1 MAFIVT
7 IRNTKNDE
15 KLCVS
20 EVYCIGEW
28 AEIILNVDNED
39 FVFMI
44 IILRSHQ
51 SSVSVVISVS
61 DDNHGPTAL
70 SVMASVPRDVLH
82 KKYKK

>member
-15 KLCVS
+15 KLCVI

-28 AEIILNVDNED
+28 AEKIILNVDNED

-51 SSVSVVISVS
+51 SSSVSVVISVS

-82 KKYKK
+82 KKI